1 MADILEQ
8 KKIKAGKVT
17 YNPALNKYNHND
29 DPIAQKKL
37 ARAKENI
44 AKYGLPEDVANEAA
58 ESGVQYNFW
67 TSGIVIH
74 ADAKLNTFSLTVQAT
89 VKEKPV
95 EYTYI
100 VSTTAEILSSIV
112 KTHWGENVKVFL
124 RPKAIIGQ
132 PFYYDLLKFE

>member
-1 MADILEQ
+1 MAEVIALEKLKQ
-8 KKIKAGKVT
+8 GKVT
-17 YNPALNKYNHND
+17 YNPELNKYQD
-29 DPIAQKKL
+29 VVLFPEKL

-44 AKYGLPEDVANEAA
+44 AKYGLPEEWANEAA

-74 ADAKLNTFSLTVQAT
+74 ADAKLNTFSLTVQTT

-100 VSTTAEILSSIV
+100 VSTTSEMLSTLV
-112 KTHWGENVKVFL
+112 KAHWGETVKVFL